1 MDLAGCCVGAV
12 DAIFFQVNDE
22 ELNAIVW
29 EVMAIS
35 RSYYQELVLRSIE
48 FYSLSLENISTG
60 KSTDAISNVCAGHDS
75 NRPLLPFAVP
85 NQVCQ

>member
-1 MDLAGCCVGAV
+1 MARCCVRVV
-12 DAIFFQVNDE
+12 DAIFILVNDE

-29 EVMAIS
+29 EVMLILF
-35 RSYYQELVLRSIE
+35 SYYQELALRSIE